1 MTSPLIVVLSAPEA
15 ASALGS
21 AAHSGPERPTNKLL
35 AAIRERMDFVE
46 SFMAVGNFVIA
57 VHLLAFRTEAVDP
70 KNENGQVDRGCP
82 DASLRLRRAG
92 DKSCL

>member
-1 MTSPLIVVLSAPEA
+1 
-15 ASALGS
+15 
-21 AAHSGPERPTNKLL
+21 
-35 AAIRERMDFVE
+35 
-46 SFMAVGNFVIA
+46 
-57 VHLLAFRTEAVDP
+57 LAFRTEAVDP